1 MDQVYCA
8 AVLLLLCCCVCC
20 RQIEHFKSVGTAK
33 RGKHVLVR
41 EHIICKD
48 VSKGREAT
56 PIVAVNDV
64 GAMVAAALSMLY
76 ACDLHSCVML

>member
-1 MDQVYCA
+1 
-8 AVLLLLCCCVCC
+8 
-20 RQIEHFKSVGTAK
+20 VGTAK
-33 RGKHVLVR
+33 RGKHVQVR

-64 GAMVAAALSMLY
+64 RAVTVVACA
-76 ACDLHSCVML
+76 VMCRM

>member
-1 MDQVYCA
+1 
-8 AVLLLLCCCVCC
+8 
-20 RQIEHFKSVGTAK
+20 VGTAK

-48 VSKGREAT
+48 VSKGKEAT

-64 GAMVAAALSMLY
+64 GAMNAAVVGAALY
-76 ACDLHSCVML
+76 VCGLHSCVVL